1 MRGVAF
7 SLRVPTNVSIG
18 FVTGLKGFV
27 AAVIGGIG
35 SIPGAMAGG
44 LILGLLESY
53 VQGYLPGGTQWSDLY
68 VFSGLIVLMILRPQG
83 LLGRAD
89 IRKV

>member
-1 MRGVAF
+1 
-7 SLRVPTNVSIG
+7 
-18 FVTGLKGFV
+18 
-27 AAVIGGIG
+27 
-35 SIPGAMAGG
+35 
-44 LILGLLESY
+44 

-68 VFSGLIVLMILRPQG
+68 VFSGLIVLMIIRPQG

>member
-1 MRGVAF
+1 M
-7 SLRVPTNVSIG
+7 
-18 FVTGLKGFV
+18 
-27 AAVIGGIG
+27 IGGIG

-53 VQGYLPGGTQWSDLY
+53 VQGYVSTQWSDLY
-68 VFSGLIVLMILRPQG
+68 VFCILIAFMIFRPQG